1 MKPIFFILLSYK
13 TNMINKITRVFDCI
27 EYQKNNYPQDKSLV
41 YKEKNNWKSYSSQDF
56 ITISNNVSRSLLKL
70 GLKPNDKVAIIVPV
84 NQPKWHFLDIGI
96 LQIGAQNVP
105 LYATLSEKD
114 YQYVLN
120 HSDSKYCFIAGDD
133 IYEKVKKVQ
142 DKTQLKEVYRI
153 DKHSDIGWE
162 SFLKLGK
169 DETSQAKVEELKKSI
184 KPKDLATIIYTSGTT
199 GTPKGVM
206 LSHHNIV
213 ENIKATA
220 DRLNIEG
227 PGKKTISYLPVSHVF
242 ERTAGYYSQMMGF
255 STYFAESIELLGD
268 NIREV
273 RPSMMAVVPRLLE
286 KIFDKIVDKGSN
298 LTGLK
303 KRLFFWAL
311 ELGEKYE
318 PYEKNGSWYHFK
330 LKIARKLIFVKWQEA
345 LGSNLEFMISGSAP
359 LQPRLIK
366 VFTAAGIPVY
376 EGYGMTESSPG
387 ATLNDLRNNS
397 LKIGTVGKALKGIEI
412 KIADDGEIL
421 MKGHCIMQGYYKR
434 DDLTAETIKNGYLH
448 SGDIGEI
455 DSEGFLKIT
464 DRKKEIFKTSGG
476 KYIAPT
482 VIESQL
488 KKSRFI
494 EQVMVIG
501 ENQKMPAALIQLNFE
516 FIQEWIERKNY
527 DINKDAESIITSSLV
542 KERIQQE
549 IDTCNKRFG
558 KWEQIKRFELTPDVW
573 SIDGGHLTPTMKMK
587 RSVIIKHYDALVQ
600 NIYAD

>member
-1 MKPIFFILLSYK
+1 
-13 TNMINKITRVFDCI
+13 MINKITRVFDCI

-153 DKHSDIGWE
+153 DRQSDIGWE

-169 DETSQAKVEELKKSI
+169 DEKSQAKVEELKKSI

-397 LKIGTVGKALKGIEI
+397 LKIGTVGKPLKGIEI

-501 ENQKMPAALIQLNFE
+501 EAQKMPAALIQINFE
-516 FIQEWIERKNY
+516 YVNEWIKRKGYEVDDLQNS
-527 DINKDAESIITSSLV
+527 NELRN
-542 KERIQQE
+542 RIQQE
-549 IDTCNKRFG
+549 IDVCNKDFG
-558 KWEQIKRFELTPDVW
+558 KWEQIKKFEITKEEW
-573 SIDGGHLTPTMKMK
+573 TATSGHLTPTLKMK
-587 RSVIIKHYDALVQ
+587 RKIILEKHKNLY
-600 NIYAD
+600 NKIYNL

>member
-1 MKPIFFILLSYK
+1 M
-13 TNMINKITRVFDCI
+13 TNKITRVFDCI
-27 EYQKNNYPQDKSLV
+27 DYQKNNYPQEKSLV
-41 YKEKNNWKSYSSQDF
+41 YKDKNNWKSYSSQDF

-153 DKHSDIGWE
+153 DQQSDIGWE

-273 RPSMMAVVPRLLE
+273 KPSMMAVVPRLLE

-311 ELGEKYE
+311 ALGEKYE

-345 LGSNLEFMISGSAP
+345 LGNNLEFMISGSAP

-434 DDLTAETIKNGYLH
+434 EDLTAETIKNGYLH

-501 ENQKMPAALIQLNFE
+501 EAQKMPAALIQINFE
-516 FIQEWIERKNY
+516 YVNEWLKRKGYKVDDLQNS
-527 DINKDAESIITSSLV
+527 NELRN
-542 KERIQQE
+542 RIQQE
-549 IDTCNKRFG
+549 IDICNKDFG
-558 KWEQIKRFELTPDVW
+558 KWEQIKKFEITREEW
-573 SIDGGHLTPTMKMK
+573 TAKSGHLTPTLKMK
-587 RSVIIKHYDALVQ
+587 RKIILEKHKNLYDK
-600 NIYAD
+600 IYNL

>member
-153 DKHSDIGWE
+153 DQQSDIGWE

-311 ELGEKYE
+311 ALGEKYE

-345 LGSNLEFMISGSAP
+345 LGNNLEFMISGSAP

-501 ENQKMPAALIQLNFE
+501 EAQKMPAALIQINFE
-516 FIQEWIERKNY
+516 YVNEWIKRKGYKVNNLQ
-527 DINKDAESIITSSLV
+527 DS
-542 KERIQQE
+542 KELRNRIQQE
-549 IDTCNKRFG
+549 IDVCNKDFG
-558 KWEQIKRFELTPDVW
+558 KWEQIKKFEITKEEW
-573 SIDGGHLTPTMKMK
+573 TATSGHLTPTLKMK
-587 RSVIIKHYDALVQ
+587 RKIILEKHKNLY
-600 NIYAD
+600 NKIYNL

>member
-153 DKHSDIGWE
+153 DRQSDIGWE

-397 LKIGTVGKALKGIEI
+397 LKIGTVGKPLKGIEI

-501 ENQKMPAALIQLNFE
+501 EAQKMPAALIQINFE
-516 FIQEWIERKNY
+516 YVNEWIKRKGYEVDDLQNS
-527 DINKDAESIITSSLV
+527 NELRN
-542 KERIQQE
+542 RIQQE
-549 IDTCNKRFG
+549 IDVCNKDFG
-558 KWEQIKRFELTPDVW
+558 KWEQIKKFEITKEEW
-573 SIDGGHLTPTMKMK
+573 TATSGHLTPTLKMK
-587 RSVIIKHYDALVQ
+587 RKIILEKHKNLY
-600 NIYAD
+600 NKIYNL

>member
-1 MKPIFFILLSYK
+1 
-13 TNMINKITRVFDCI
+13 MINKITRVFDCI

-133 IYEKVKKVQ
+133 IYEKVKKVL
-142 DKTQLKEVYRI
+142 DKTQLKEVFRI
-153 DKHSDIGWE
+153 DSQSDIGWE

-345 LGSNLEFMISGSAP
+345 LGNNLEFMISGSAP

-501 ENQKMPAALIQLNFE
+501 EAQKMPAALIQINFE
-516 FIQEWIERKNY
+516 YVNEWIKRKGYKVNNLQ
-527 DINKDAESIITSSLV
+527 DS
-542 KERIQQE
+542 KELRNRIQQE
-549 IDTCNKRFG
+549 IDVCNKDFG
-558 KWEQIKRFELTPDVW
+558 KWEQIKKFEITKEEW
-573 SIDGGHLTPTMKMK
+573 TATSGHLTPTLKMK
-587 RSVIIKHYDALVQ
+587 RKIILEKHKNLY
-600 NIYAD
+600 NKIYNL

>member
-1 MKPIFFILLSYK
+1 
-13 TNMINKITRVFDCI
+13 MINKITRVFDCI

-153 DKHSDIGWE
+153 DRQSDIGWE

-273 RPSMMAVVPRLLE
+273 KPSMMAVVPRLLE

-311 ELGEKYE
+311 ALGEKYE

-345 LGSNLEFMISGSAP
+345 LGNNLEFMISGSAP

-397 LKIGTVGKALKGIEI
+397 LKIGTVGKPLKGIEI

-501 ENQKMPAALIQLNFE
+501 EAQKMPAALIQINFE
-516 FIQEWIERKNY
+516 YVNEWIKRKGYEVDDLQNS
-527 DINKDAESIITSSLV
+527 NELRN
-542 KERIQQE
+542 RIQQE
-549 IDTCNKRFG
+549 IDVCNKDFG
-558 KWEQIKRFELTPDVW
+558 KWEQIKKFEITKEEW
-573 SIDGGHLTPTMKMK
+573 TATSGHLTPTLKMK
-587 RSVIIKHYDALVQ
+587 RKIILEKHKNLYDK
-600 NIYAD
+600 IYNL

>member
-1 MKPIFFILLSYK
+1 M
-13 TNMINKITRVFDCI
+13 TNKITRVFDCI
-27 EYQKNNYPQDKSLV
+27 DYQKNNYPQEKSLV
-41 YKEKNNWKSYSSQDF
+41 YKDKNNWKSYSSQDF

-206 LSHHNIV
+206 LSHQNIV

-273 RPSMMAVVPRLLE
+273 KPSMMAVVPRLLE

-303 KRLFFWAL
+303 KKLFFWAL
-311 ELGEKYE
+311 ALGEKYE

-345 LGSNLEFMISGSAP
+345 LGNNLEFMISGSAP

-397 LKIGTVGKALKGIEI
+397 LKIGTVGKPLKGIEI

-434 DDLTAETIKNGYLH
+434 DDLTAETIKGGYLH
-448 SGDIGEI
+448 SGDIGEL

-501 ENQKMPAALIQLNFE
+501 EAQKMPAALIQINFE
-516 FIQEWIERKNY
+516 YVNEWLKRKGYKVDDLQNS
-527 DINKDAESIITSSLV
+527 NELRN
-542 KERIQQE
+542 RIQQE
-549 IDTCNKRFG
+549 IDVCNKDFG
-558 KWEQIKRFELTPDVW
+558 KWEQIKKFEITKEEW
-573 SIDGGHLTPTMKMK
+573 TATSGHLTPTLKMK
-587 RSVIIKHYDALVQ
+587 RKIILEKHKNLYDK
-600 NIYAD
+600 IYNL

>member
-153 DKHSDIGWE
+153 DRQSDIGWE

-169 DETSQAKVEELKKSI
+169 DEISQAKVEELKNSI

-501 ENQKMPAALIQLNFE
+501 EAQKMPAALIQINFE
-516 FIQEWIERKNY
+516 YVNEWIKRKGYEVDDLQNS
-527 DINKDAESIITSSLV
+527 NELRN
-542 KERIQQE
+542 RIQQE
-549 IDTCNKRFG
+549 IDVCNKDFG
-558 KWEQIKRFELTPDVW
+558 KWEQIKKFEITKEEW
-573 SIDGGHLTPTMKMK
+573 TATSGHLTPTLKMK
-587 RSVIIKHYDALVQ
+587 RKIILEKHKNLY
-600 NIYAD
+600 NKIYNL

>member
-41 YKEKNNWKSYSSQDF
+41 YKEKNNWQSYSSQDF

-133 IYEKVKKVQ
+133 IYEKVKKVL
-142 DKTQLKEVYRI
+142 DKTQLKEVFRI
-153 DKHSDIGWE
+153 DRQSDIGWE

-169 DETSQAKVEELKKSI
+169 DETSQGKVEELKKSI

-286 KIFDKIVDKGSN
+286 KIFDKIIDKGSN

-345 LGSNLEFMISGSAP
+345 LGNNLEFMISGSAP

-501 ENQKMPAALIQLNFE
+501 EAQKMPAALIQINFE
-516 FIQEWIERKNY
+516 YVNEWIKRKGYKVNNLQ
-527 DINKDAESIITSSLV
+527 DS
-542 KERIQQE
+542 KELRNRIQQE
-549 IDTCNKRFG
+549 IDVCNKDFG
-558 KWEQIKRFELTPDVW
+558 KWEQIKKFEITKEEW
-573 SIDGGHLTPTMKMK
+573 TATSGHLTPTLKMK
-587 RSVIIKHYDALVQ
+587 RKIILEKHKNLY
-600 NIYAD
+600 NKIYNL

>member
-1 MKPIFFILLSYK
+1 
-13 TNMINKITRVFDCI
+13 MINKITRVFDCI

-41 YKEKNNWKSYSSQDF
+41 YKEKNNWQSYSSQDF

-133 IYEKVKKVQ
+133 IYEKVKKVL
-142 DKTQLKEVYRI
+142 DKTQLKEVFRI
-153 DKHSDIGWE
+153 DRQSDIGWE

-345 LGSNLEFMISGSAP
+345 LGNNLEFMISGSAP

-501 ENQKMPAALIQLNFE
+501 EAQKMPAALIQINFE
-516 FIQEWIERKNY
+516 YVNEWIKRKGYKVNNLQ
-527 DINKDAESIITSSLV
+527 DS
-542 KERIQQE
+542 KELRNRIQQE
-549 IDTCNKRFG
+549 IDVCNKDFG
-558 KWEQIKRFELTPDVW
+558 KWEQIKKFEITKEEW
-573 SIDGGHLTPTMKMK
+573 TATSGHLTPTLKMK
-587 RSVIIKHYDALVQ
+587 RKIILEKHKNLY
-600 NIYAD
+600 NKIYNL

>member
-1 MKPIFFILLSYK
+1 
-13 TNMINKITRVFDCI
+13 MINKITRVFDCI

-41 YKEKNNWKSYSSQDF
+41 YKDKNNWKSYSSQDF

-153 DKHSDIGWE
+153 DRQSDIGWE

-169 DETSQAKVEELKKSI
+169 DEKSQAKVEELKKSI

-501 ENQKMPAALIQLNFE
+501 EAQKMPAALIQINFE
-516 FIQEWIERKNY
+516 YVNEWIKRKGYEVDDLQNS
-527 DINKDAESIITSSLV
+527 NELRN
-542 KERIQQE
+542 RIQQE
-549 IDTCNKRFG
+549 IDVCNKDFG
-558 KWEQIKRFELTPDVW
+558 KWEQIKKFEITKEEW
-573 SIDGGHLTPTMKMK
+573 TATSGHLTPTLKMK
-587 RSVIIKHYDALVQ
+587 RKIILEKHKNLY
-600 NIYAD
+600 NKIYNL

>member
-1 MKPIFFILLSYK
+1 
-13 TNMINKITRVFDCI
+13 MINKITRVFDCI

-153 DKHSDIGWE
+153 DRQSDIGWE

-311 ELGEKYE
+311 ALGEKYE

-501 ENQKMPAALIQLNFE
+501 EAQKMPAALIQINFE
-516 FIQEWIERKNY
+516 YVNEWIKRKGYEVDDLQNS
-527 DINKDAESIITSSLV
+527 NELRN
-542 KERIQQE
+542 RIQQE
-549 IDTCNKRFG
+549 IDVCNKDFG
-558 KWEQIKRFELTPDVW
+558 KWEQIKKFEITKEEW
-573 SIDGGHLTPTMKMK
+573 TATSGHLTPTLKMK
-587 RSVIIKHYDALVQ
+587 RKIILEKHKNLY
-600 NIYAD
+600 NKIYNL

>member
-153 DKHSDIGWE
+153 DRQSDIGWE

-501 ENQKMPAALIQLNFE
+501 EAQKMPAALIQINFE
-516 FIQEWIERKNY
+516 YVNEWLKRKGYKVDDLQNS
-527 DINKDAESIITSSLV
+527 NELRN
-542 KERIQQE
+542 RIQQE
-549 IDTCNKRFG
+549 IDVCNKDFG
-558 KWEQIKRFELTPDVW
+558 KWEQIKKFEITKEEW
-573 SIDGGHLTPTMKMK
+573 TATSGHLTPTLKMK
-587 RSVIIKHYDALVQ
+587 RKIILEKHKNLYDK
-600 NIYAD
+600 IYNL

>member
-1 MKPIFFILLSYK
+1 M
-13 TNMINKITRVFDCI
+13 
-27 EYQKNNYPQDKSLV
+27 
-41 YKEKNNWKSYSSQDF
+41 
-56 ITISNNVSRSLLKL
+56 

-153 DKHSDIGWE
+153 DRQSDIGWE

-273 RPSMMAVVPRLLE
+273 KPSMMAVVPRLLE

-397 LKIGTVGKALKGIEI
+397 LKIGTVGKPLKGIEI

-501 ENQKMPAALIQLNFE
+501 EAQKMPAALIQINFE
-516 FIQEWIERKNY
+516 YVNEWIKRKGYEVDDLQNS
-527 DINKDAESIITSSLV
+527 NELRN
-542 KERIQQE
+542 RIQQE
-549 IDTCNKRFG
+549 IDVCNKDFG
-558 KWEQIKRFELTPDVW
+558 KWEQIKKFEITKEEW
-573 SIDGGHLTPTMKMK
+573 TATSGHLTPTLKMK
-587 RSVIIKHYDALVQ
+587 RKIILEKHKNLY
-600 NIYAD
+600 NKIYNL

>member
-153 DKHSDIGWE
+153 DRQSDIGWE

-169 DETSQAKVEELKKSI
+169 DEKSQAKVEELKKSI

-311 ELGEKYE
+311 ALGEKYE

-501 ENQKMPAALIQLNFE
+501 EAQKMPAALIQINFE
-516 FIQEWIERKNY
+516 YVNEWIKRKGYKVNNLQ
-527 DINKDAESIITSSLV
+527 DS
-542 KERIQQE
+542 KELRNRIQQE
-549 IDTCNKRFG
+549 IDVCNKDFG
-558 KWEQIKRFELTPDVW
+558 KWEQIKKFEITKEEW
-573 SIDGGHLTPTMKMK
+573 TATSGHLTPTLKMK
-587 RSVIIKHYDALVQ
+587 RKIILEKHKNLY
-600 NIYAD
+600 NKIYNL

>member
-1 MKPIFFILLSYK
+1 
-13 TNMINKITRVFDCI
+13 MINKITRVFDCI

-153 DKHSDIGWE
+153 DRQSDIGWE

-501 ENQKMPAALIQLNFE
+501 EAQKMPAALIQINFE
-516 FIQEWIERKNY
+516 YVNEWIKRKGYEVDDLQNS
-527 DINKDAESIITSSLV
+527 NELRN
-542 KERIQQE
+542 RIQQE
-549 IDTCNKRFG
+549 IDVCNKDFG
-558 KWEQIKRFELTPDVW
+558 KWEQIKKFEITKEEW
-573 SIDGGHLTPTMKMK
+573 TATSGHLTPTLKMK
-587 RSVIIKHYDALVQ
+587 RKIILEKHKNLY
-600 NIYAD
+600 NKIYNL

>member
-41 YKEKNNWKSYSSQDF
+41 YKEKNNWQSYSSQDF

-133 IYEKVKKVQ
+133 IYEKVKKVL
-142 DKTQLKEVYRI
+142 DKTQLKEVFRI
-153 DKHSDIGWE
+153 DRQSDIGWE

-345 LGSNLEFMISGSAP
+345 LGNNLEFMISGSAP

-501 ENQKMPAALIQLNFE
+501 EAQKMPAALIQINFE
-516 FIQEWIERKNY
+516 YVNEWIKRKGYKVNNLQ
-527 DINKDAESIITSSLV
+527 DS
-542 KERIQQE
+542 KELRNRIQQE
-549 IDTCNKRFG
+549 IDVCNKDFG
-558 KWEQIKRFELTPDVW
+558 KWEQIKKFEITKEEW
-573 SIDGGHLTPTMKMK
+573 TATSGHLTPTLKMK
-587 RSVIIKHYDALVQ
+587 RKIILEKHKNLY
-600 NIYAD
+600 NKIYNL

>member
-1 MKPIFFILLSYK
+1 
-13 TNMINKITRVFDCI
+13 MINKITRVFDCI
-27 EYQKNNYPQDKSLV
+27 EYQKNNYPQEKSLV
-41 YKEKNNWKSYSSQDF
+41 YKDKNNWKSYSSQDF

-153 DKHSDIGWE
+153 DKQSDIGWE

-273 RPSMMAVVPRLLE
+273 KPSMMAVVPRLLE

-345 LGSNLEFMISGSAP
+345 LGNNLEFMISGSAP

-387 ATLNDLRNNS
+387 ATLNDLRHNS
-397 LKIGTVGKALKGIEI
+397 LKIGTVGKPLKGIEI

-434 DDLTAETIKNGYLH
+434 EDLTAETIKNGYLH

-501 ENQKMPAALIQLNFE
+501 EAQKMPAALIQINFE
-516 FIQEWIERKNY
+516 YVNEWLKRKGYRVDNLQ
-527 DINKDAESIITSSLV
+527 DS
-542 KERIQQE
+542 KELRSRIQKE
-549 IDTCNKRFG
+549 IDICNNDFG
-558 KWEQIKRFELTPDVW
+558 KWEQIKKFEITKEEW
-573 SIDGGHLTPTMKMK
+573 TATSGHLTPTLKMK
-587 RSVIIKHYDALVQ
+587 RKIILEKHKNLY
-600 NIYAD
+600 NKIYNL

>member
-153 DKHSDIGWE
+153 DRQSDIGWE

-397 LKIGTVGKALKGIEI
+397 LKIGTVGKPLKGIEI

-501 ENQKMPAALIQLNFE
+501 EAQKMPAALIQINFE
-516 FIQEWIERKNY
+516 YVNEWIKRKGYKVNNLQ
-527 DINKDAESIITSSLV
+527 DSNELRN
-542 KERIQQE
+542 RIQQE
-549 IDTCNKRFG
+549 IDVCNKDFG
-558 KWEQIKRFELTPDVW
+558 KWEQIKKFEITKEEW
-573 SIDGGHLTPTMKMK
+573 TATSGHLTPTLKMK
-587 RSVIIKHYDALVQ
+587 RKIILEKHKNLY
-600 NIYAD
+600 NKIYNL

>member
-41 YKEKNNWKSYSSQDF
+41 YKEKNNWQSYSSQDF

-153 DKHSDIGWE
+153 DRQSDIGWE

-286 KIFDKIVDKGSN
+286 KIFDKIIDKGSN

-345 LGSNLEFMISGSAP
+345 LGNNLEFMISGSAP

-501 ENQKMPAALIQLNFE
+501 EAQKMPAALIQINFE
-516 FIQEWIERKNY
+516 YVNEWIKRKGYKVNNLQ
-527 DINKDAESIITSSLV
+527 DS
-542 KERIQQE
+542 KELRNRIQQE
-549 IDTCNKRFG
+549 IDVCNKDFG
-558 KWEQIKRFELTPDVW
+558 KWEQIKKFEITKEEW
-573 SIDGGHLTPTMKMK
+573 TATSGHLTPTLKMK
-587 RSVIIKHYDALVQ
+587 RKIILEKHKNLY
-600 NIYAD
+600 NKIYNL

>member
-153 DKHSDIGWE
+153 DRQSDIGWE

-273 RPSMMAVVPRLLE
+273 SPSMMAVVPRLLE

-311 ELGEKYE
+311 ALGEKYE

-501 ENQKMPAALIQLNFE
+501 EAQKMPAALIQINFE
-516 FIQEWIERKNY
+516 YVNEWIKRKGYEVHDLQNS
-527 DINKDAESIITSSLV
+527 NELRN
-542 KERIQQE
+542 RIQQE
-549 IDTCNKRFG
+549 IDVCNKDFG
-558 KWEQIKRFELTPDVW
+558 KWEQIKKFEITKEEW
-573 SIDGGHLTPTMKMK
+573 TATSGHLTPTLKMK
-587 RSVIIKHYDALVQ
+587 RKIILEKHKNLY
-600 NIYAD
+600 NKIYNL

>member
-153 DKHSDIGWE
+153 DRQSDIGWE

-273 RPSMMAVVPRLLE
+273 KPSMMAVVPRLLE

-311 ELGEKYE
+311 ALGEKYE

-397 LKIGTVGKALKGIEI
+397 LKIGSVGKALKGIEI

-501 ENQKMPAALIQLNFE
+501 EAQKMPAALIQINFE
-516 FIQEWIERKNY
+516 YVNEWIKRKGYEVDDLQNS
-527 DINKDAESIITSSLV
+527 NELRN
-542 KERIQQE
+542 RIQQE
-549 IDTCNKRFG
+549 IDVCNKDFG
-558 KWEQIKRFELTPDVW
+558 KWEQIKKFEITKEEW
-573 SIDGGHLTPTMKMK
+573 TATSGHLTPTLKMK
-587 RSVIIKHYDALVQ
+587 RKIILEKHKNLY
-600 NIYAD
+600 NKIYNL

>member
-153 DKHSDIGWE
+153 DRQSDIGWE

-286 KIFDKIVDKGSN
+286 KIFDKIIDKGSN

-345 LGSNLEFMISGSAP
+345 LGNNLEFMISGSAP

-501 ENQKMPAALIQLNFE
+501 EAQKMPAALIQINFE
-516 FIQEWIERKNY
+516 YVNEWIKRKGYEVDDLQNS
-527 DINKDAESIITSSLV
+527 NELRN
-542 KERIQQE
+542 RIQQE
-549 IDTCNKRFG
+549 IDVCNKDFG
-558 KWEQIKRFELTPDVW
+558 KWEQIKKFEITKEEW
-573 SIDGGHLTPTMKMK
+573 TATSGHLTPTLKMK
-587 RSVIIKHYDALVQ
+587 RKIILEKHKNLY
-600 NIYAD
+600 NKIYNL

>member
-153 DKHSDIGWE
+153 DRQSDIGWE

-273 RPSMMAVVPRLLE
+273 KPSMMAVVPRLLE

-501 ENQKMPAALIQLNFE
+501 EAQKMPAALIQINFE
-516 FIQEWIERKNY
+516 YVNEWIKRKGYEVDDLQNS
-527 DINKDAESIITSSLV
+527 NELRN
-542 KERIQQE
+542 RIQQE
-549 IDTCNKRFG
+549 IDVCNKDFG
-558 KWEQIKRFELTPDVW
+558 KWEQIKKFEITKEEW
-573 SIDGGHLTPTMKMK
+573 TATSGHLTPTLKMK
-587 RSVIIKHYDALVQ
+587 RKIILEKHKNLY
-600 NIYAD
+600 NKIYNL

>member
-41 YKEKNNWKSYSSQDF
+41 YKDKNNWKSYSSQDF

-153 DKHSDIGWE
+153 DKQSDIGWE

-273 RPSMMAVVPRLLE
+273 KPSMMAVVPRLLE

-345 LGSNLEFMISGSAP
+345 LGNNLEFMISGSAP

-397 LKIGTVGKALKGIEI
+397 LKIGTVGKPLKGIEI

-501 ENQKMPAALIQLNFE
+501 EAQKMPAALIQVNFE
-516 FIQEWIERKNY
+516 YVNEWIKRKGYKVNNLQ
-527 DINKDAESIITSSLV
+527 DNKELRS
-542 KERIQQE
+542 RIQQE
-549 IDTCNKRFG
+549 IDICNKDFG
-558 KWEQIKRFELTPDVW
+558 KWEQIKKFEITKEEW
-573 SIDGGHLTPTMKMK
+573 TATSGHLTPTLKMK
-587 RSVIIKHYDALVQ
+587 RKIILEKHKNLY
-600 NIYAD
+600 NKIYNL

>member
-1 MKPIFFILLSYK
+1 
-13 TNMINKITRVFDCI
+13 MINKITRVFDCI

-206 LSHHNIV
+206 LSHQNIV

-273 RPSMMAVVPRLLE
+273 KPSMMAVVPRLLE

-311 ELGEKYE
+311 ALGEKYE

-397 LKIGTVGKALKGIEI
+397 LKIGTVGKPLKGIEI

-501 ENQKMPAALIQLNFE
+501 EAQKMPAALIQINFE
-516 FIQEWIERKNY
+516 YVNEWIKRKGYEVDDLQNS
-527 DINKDAESIITSSLV
+527 NELRN
-542 KERIQQE
+542 RIQQE
-549 IDTCNKRFG
+549 IDVCNKDFG
-558 KWEQIKRFELTPDVW
+558 KWEQIKKFEITKEEW
-573 SIDGGHLTPTMKMK
+573 TATSGHLTPTLKMK
-587 RSVIIKHYDALVQ
+587 RKIILEKHKNLY
-600 NIYAD
+600 NKIYNL